1 MLLALPLSTVS
12 NGVEHGS
19 KYTSFLNCDLF
30 GPQTTELTVKTIKEI
45 S

>member
-19 KYTSFLNCDLF
+19 KYASFLNCDLF
-30 GPQTTELTVKTIKEI
+30 GPQTRYSSSQVVENKH
-45 S
+45 